1 MLRSSLAALA
11 ASLGVSLA
19 LAARAEDSALPGPSG
34 LAVAQVDYGHPGQV
48 ELTWDISVLYER
60 LELAVDDG
68 TPAEPSP
75 VLDVEGSSCLAWM
88 PAEPGPRRFSVR
100 GVDGPYLSEWTSAE
114 FEVLAESPI
123 PEPVRD
129 LRCAS
134 FPDLGG
140 RLQVTWS
147 PGPDAWVSGRVEL
160 PRYRVA
166 AAFGADAAEATIPAS
181 PSGPQVAWV
190 VFRDA
195 RNYSSPAFAV
205 PCAERLPT
213 FLRGDCNASGS
224 VNITDPIFLLN
235 HLFRGGPRWF
245 CDDACDA
252 DDDGRLNLTDAVAI
266 LRHLFQGAGNLPPP
280 GDACGEDP
288 TFDLLGGVCS
298 CPLEGP

>member
-1 MLRSSLAALA
+1 MFRSSFAAFAL
-11 ASLGVSLA
+11 SLHVSLA
-19 LAARAEDSALPGPSG
+19 MPGGAEEPVLPAPSG
-34 LAVAQVDYGHPGQV
+34 LAVAQVDYGHPGRV
-48 ELTWDISVLYER
+48 ELAWDIPVLYER
-60 LELAVDDG
+60 FELAVDDG
-68 TPAEPSP
+68 SPAEPSP
-75 VLDVEGSSCLAWM
+75 VLGVEGSARVAWM
-88 PAEPGPRRFSVR
+88 PAEPGRRRFSVR

-129 LRCAS
+129 LRCAF

-147 PGPDAWVSGRVEL
+147 PGRDSWVSGRVEL
-160 PRYRVA
+160 PRYRA
-166 AAFGADAAEATIPAS
+166 AATFGADAAEATIPAS

-205 PCAERLPT
+205 LCAERLPT
-213 FLRGDCNASGS
+213 FLRGDCNGSGS

-252 DDDGRLNLTDAVAI
+252 DDDGNLNLNDAVAI
-266 LRHLFQGAGNLPPP
+266 LRHLFQGAGSLPPP
-280 GDACGEDP
+280 GDSCGADP

-298 CPLEGP
+298 CPLAEP